1 MPERFVFASA
11 PSRVYWE
18 ITRSCDLACRHC
30 RAEAAPHCDPGELST
45 EAGLRLLRQ
54 LAAGEPRPHVILTG
68 GDPLKRAD
76 LFQLIAAAQELG
88 MGVSVSP
95 SATPL
100 LTDEA
105 IVRLKEAGVDAISL
119 SLDGATAE
127 KHDDIRQVPGCFE
140 RTLRNGRKAR
150 EVGLPFQVNT
160 LVSQETVDDLP
171 AIEAL
176 ARSIGASR
184 WSLFFLVTVG
194 RGTVLNPISG
204 ERAEELLTWLAR
216 RAREPGM
223 VLTTTEA
230 PHYRRIVMEQRL
242 HDHAA
247 QPALAPQGGHGHPH
261 AHPHAAG
268 AGIRDGNG
276 VMFISNEGEVFPS
289 GFLQMSAGNVT
300 REDPIAIYQNAEL
313 FKVLRAADSFGGRCG
328 HCTYRSVCGGSR
340 ARAWAATGDPLA
352 EDPLCT
358 YKPLLHAQAHAPA
371 PGAHTVGGE
380 HHALPLVR

>member
-1 MPERFVFASA
+1 MLERFVFASA

-30 RAEAAPHCDPGELST
+30 RAEAAPHCDPGELDT
-45 EAGLRLLRQ
+45 EAGLRLLHQ
-54 LAAGEPRPHVILTG
+54 LAAASPQPHVIFTG

-76 LFQLIAAAQELG
+76 LFQLIATARELG

-105 IVRLKEAGVDAISL
+105 ITKLKEAGVEAISL
-119 SLDGATAE
+119 SLDGADAVR
-127 KHDDIRQVPGCFE
+127 HDDIRRVPGCFE
-140 RTLRNGRKAR
+140 RTLRAGRKAR
-150 EVGLPFQVNT
+150 EVGLAFQVNT
-160 LVSQETVDDLP
+160 LVSQETVDDMP
-171 AIEAL
+171 AIEQL

-204 ERAEELLTWLAR
+204 ERAEELLTWLAQ

-230 PHYRRIVMEQRL
+230 PHYRRIVMEQRML
-242 HDHAA
+242 HPENGPPRSQKNGD
-247 QPALAPQGGHGHPH
+247 GHGPPHPH

-276 VMFISNEGEVFPS
+276 VMFIDNEGEIFPS
-289 GFLQMSAGNVT
+289 GFLQVSAGNVKV
-300 REDPIAIYQNAEL
+300 EDPIFVYQNAPL
-313 FKVLRAADSFGGRCG
+313 FQVLRAAESFGGRCG
-328 HCTYRSVCGGSR
+328 HCTYRAVCGGSR

-358 YKPLLHAQAHAPA
+358 YKPLLHAQAHHPVEAQR
-371 PGAHTVGGE
+371 
-380 HHALPLVR
+380 L